1 MNTPPDFDLYQY
13 DHRLSDEERALQVR
27 VREWV
32 DTRFLPRVP
41 ACWEAHD
48 FPMDLV
54 REMGEL
60 GCFGATIDGYGC
72 PGLSSRAYGLVMREL
87 ERGDSGLRTMA
98 SVQGALAMNAVRFFG
113 DERQCEHWLPS
124 MARGEVLGCFG
135 LTEPTHGSNPGGM
148 LTTAR
153 RDGEG
158 WILDGEK
165 MWIGN
170 ADVSQ
175 MAVIWAKRDGLDGID
190 PTSPRAIS
198 GFIVPT
204 DSEGF
209 DATLIENKMSLRVAR
224 TSRISLREVRVGPE
238 HLLAGADGLRGPL
251 TCLDQARYGIAWGAL
266 GAAEA
271 CLAEALQH
279 VAGREV
285 FGRSLAAFQLVQDK
299 LAGVLTRLVECT
311 GTAYR
316 LAELKDDGTATGE
329 QISLA
334 KYANVEMAQEAAR
347 TCREL
352 LGGIGILD
360 DHVSMRHMINLESV
374 ATYEGTRDIHRLVL
388 GRWLT
393 GVQAFQPKP

>member
-1 MNTPPDFDLYQY
+1 MAHRRDFDFYRFDEEL
-13 DHRLSDEERALQVR
+13 HDEERALQAR

-32 DTRFLPRVP
+32 ATRFMPRVP

-54 REMGEL
+54 PEMGEL

-98 SVQGALAMNAVRFFG
+98 SVQGALAMNAIRFFG
-113 DERQCEHWLPS
+113 DESQRERWLPP
-124 MARGEVLGCFG
+124 MAGGEVLGCFG

-153 RDGEG
+153 RDGDG

-175 MAVIWAKRDGLDGID
+175 VAVIWAKRDDLEGVD
-190 PTSPRAIS
+190 PSSPRAIA
-198 GFIVPT
+198 GFLVPT
-204 DSEGF
+204 DLDGF
-209 DATLIENKMSLRVAR
+209 EASLIENKMSLRIAR
-224 TSRISLREVRVGPE
+224 TSRISLRGVRVSGE

-271 CLAEALQH
+271 CLAEALEH
-279 VAGREV
+279 VVGREV
-285 FGRSLAAFQLVQDK
+285 FGQALASFQLVQDK
-299 LAGVLTRLVECT
+299 LAGVLSRLVECT
-311 GTAYR
+311 ATTFR
-316 LAELKDDGTATGE
+316 LAELKDAAAVSGE

-334 KYANVEMAQEAAR
+334 KYSNVEMAQEAAR

-352 LGGIGILD
+352 LGGVGILD
-360 DHVSMRHMINLESV
+360 DHAALRHMINLESV

-393 GVQAFQPKP
+393 GIQAFQPPA